1 MVVRTSIVVVS
12 ILLLLLT
19 GCNQTAPNTVQ
30 DTGPTPTI
38 PTPNGD
44 NSTLSGQVVSN
55 TNQAP
60 IKETVVQLAQIYRDA
75 NTQEAVYALDLARAP
90 GTFTDQNGF
99 FAITDVPP
107 GEYAIIVGDY
117 YGTNDVVQQEGNAQ
131 IFKTEAGKVL
141 NVGAIKVKP
150 GVSPGQ

>member
-19 GCNQTAPNTVQ
+19 GCNQTAPVVQ
-30 DTGPTPTI
+30 NTGPTPTV
-38 PTPNGD
+38 PAPSGD
-44 NSTLSGQVVSN
+44 KATLSGQVLSN

-60 IKETVVQLAQIYRDA
+60 IKETVVQLAQIYRDPK
-75 NTQEAVYALDLARAP
+75 TQEAVYALDLARAP

-99 FAITDVPP
+99 FAIADVPP

-117 YGTNDVVQQEGNAQ
+117 YGTNDVVQQDGNAQ
-131 IFKTEAGKVL
+131 IFKTEAGKTL

-150 GVSPGQ
+150 NVSAGK

>member
-19 GCNQTAPNTVQ
+19 GCNQAAPNVVEN
-30 DTGPTPTI
+30 TGPTPTV
-38 PTPNGD
+38 PAPSGD
-44 NSTLSGQVVSN
+44 NATLSGQVVSN
-55 TNQAP
+55 SNQAP
-60 IKETVVQLAQIYRDA
+60 IKETVVQLAQIYRDN

-117 YGTNDVVQQEGNAQ
+117 YGTNDVVRDGDNAQ
-131 IFKTEAGKVL
+131 IFKTEAGKAL

-150 GVSPGQ
+150 DVSPGK

>member
-1 MVVRTSIVVVS
+1 MVVRTSIVVLS

-19 GCNQTAPNTVQ
+19 GCNQTAPVVEN
-30 DTGPTPTI
+30 TGPTPTV
-38 PTPNGD
+38 PAPSGD
-44 NSTLSGQVVSN
+44 NATLSGQVVSN

-60 IKETVVQLAQIYRDA
+60 IKETVVQLAQIYRDN

-117 YGTNDVVQQEGNAQ
+117 YGTNDVVRDGDDAK
-131 IFKTEAGKVL
+131 IFTTEAGKAL
-141 NVGAIKVKP
+141 SVGAIQVKP
-150 GVSPGQ
+150 DVSPGK

>member
-19 GCNQTAPNTVQ
+19 ACNQTAPNVVQ
-30 DTGPTPTI
+30 NTGPTPTV
-38 PTPNGD
+38 PAPSGANA
-44 NSTLSGQVVSN
+44 TLSGQVVSN
-55 TNQAP
+55 TNQDP
-60 IKETVVQLAQIYRDA
+60 IKETVVQLAQIYRDEK
-75 NTQEAVYALDLARAP
+75 TQEAVYALDLARAP

-117 YGTNDVVQQEGNAQ
+117 YGTNDVVQQNGNAQ
-131 IFKTEAGKVL
+131 IFKTEAGKAL
-141 NVGAIKVKP
+141 DVGAIRVKP
-150 GVSPGQ
+150 SVSPGK